1 MKPKRTFKNYFTSVL
16 VIVMACA
23 LIGVLAACE
32 PQPGTPD
39 VDYDTYGSGPY
50 TVAGS
55 LSSGPSGDSG
65 VFYPGEITSADTP
78 FPVFV
83 FGCGAGSGPADYE
96 RHLEQMAT
104 WGFIVVCEVSTGNG
118 TELTTA
124 IDWITR
130 QNDRRSSRFYQKVNT
145 SKIAAGGH
153 SRGSISTFEM
163 ADDPRLSTTIHV
175 AGGSFDGNGADNLE
189 NPVAYICGADDSM
202 GTDNT
207 ETDYENTDVP
217 AFFTV
222 MEGVGHIYA
231 TQEGMP
237 AMIAWLRWH
246 LYDET
251 SRKAEFLEPDGVFQT
266 GIFDSQTKNW
276 DSSSDDDDDN
286 GITPPGGCD

>member
-1 MKPKRTFKNYFTSVL
+1 MKRKKPFKNYFMNL
-16 VIVMACA
+16 FVIAMACA
-23 LIGVLAACE
+23 LIGMLAACE
-32 PQPGTPD
+32 PQPDTPD
-39 VDYDTYGSGPY
+39 VDYDTYSDGPY
-50 TVAGS
+50 TAEGS

-65 VFYPGEITSADTP
+65 VFYPDEITSADTR

-83 FGCGAGSGPADYE
+83 FGCGAGSGPGDYE
-96 RHLEQMAT
+96 RHLERLAT
-104 WGFIVVCEVSTGNG
+104 WGFIVVCEVSTGTG
-118 TELTTA
+118 SELTEA
-124 IDWITR
+124 IDWIIE

-153 SRGSISTFEM
+153 SQGSISTFEM
-163 ADDPRLSTTIHV
+163 ADDPRLTTTIHV

-207 ETDYENTDVP
+207 ETDYENSDVP

-237 AMIAWLRWH
+237 AIIAWLRWH

-266 GIFDSQTKNW
+266 GIFNSQAKNW
-276 DSSSDDDDDN
+276 DGSDDDDN
-286 GITPPGGCD
+286 GTDLSPGGCD